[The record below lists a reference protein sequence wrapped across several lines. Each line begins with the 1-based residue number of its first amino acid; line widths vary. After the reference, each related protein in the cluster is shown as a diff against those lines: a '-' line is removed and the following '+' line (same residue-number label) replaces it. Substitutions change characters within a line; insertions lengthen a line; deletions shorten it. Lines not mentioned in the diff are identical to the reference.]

1 MFSTSRFHSIPR
13 IPNMRKA
20 IPFALLLLLAAAP
33 LLGACHT
40 AAGVGEDMSSAG
52 HAVTND
58 AVKSTP

>member
-1 MFSTSRFHSIPR
+1 
-13 IPNMRKA
+13 MRRA